1 MTEHFVL
8 RSTVHSYGTRFR
20 ENGYFSLPK
29 VKGFG
34 KKTFAFRGCKLWN
47 DLPANIKSIAR
58 YQNFKIAVKASF
70 SKFALNDFLN
80 FEFH

>member
-1 MTEHFVL
+1 MIEYFVP
-8 RSTVHSYGTRFR
+8 RSAVHLYRTRFK
-20 ENGYFSLPK
+20 ENGCFSLPK

-58 YQNFKIAVKASF
+58 NQSFKVVVKAH
-70 SKFALNDFLN
+70 FLN
-80 FEFH
+80 LL